1 MLSLLRVERAVLSP
15 LFVLASVLSPG
26 AAHAQTDTTAG
37 LEPPTAAAVAL
48 SATLYTAQ
56 ANVRQAGDSSVIRL
70 ANDVLFQRLQ
80 DLLGDQLVERARA
93 TAIAT
98 SPEARD
104 TAGGQT
110 CSVIV
115 ACARFVGA
123 ALHAPWVVMV
133 KISKTSNLIWLL
145 TGQLIH
151 VPTGKIVL
159 DDSTELKGDPE
170 VMVRA
175 GTRIF
180 AERVARTVRD
190 GGVTSNFPNAR

>member
-1 MLSLLRVERAVLSP
+1 MQFLLRVNRAVLLP
-15 LFVLASVLSPG
+15 LFVLTAALFPG
-26 AAHAQTDTTAG
+26 AVRAQSDTATA
-37 LEPPTAAAVAL
+37 LDAPTAAVTALSVAL
-48 SATLYTAQ
+48 YTTQ
-56 ANVRQAGDSSVIRL
+56 ANVRQASDSSVIGL

-80 DLLGDQLVERARA
+80 DLLGDQLVERDRA
-93 TAIAT
+93 AALAT

-104 TAGGQT
+104 TAGGQA
-110 CSVIV
+110 CNVIV

-151 VPTGKIVL
+151 VPTGTIVL

-170 VMVRA
+170 IMVRA

-180 AERVARTVRD
+180 AERVARTVRN
-190 GGVTSNFPNAR
+190 GGVTMNFPNAR